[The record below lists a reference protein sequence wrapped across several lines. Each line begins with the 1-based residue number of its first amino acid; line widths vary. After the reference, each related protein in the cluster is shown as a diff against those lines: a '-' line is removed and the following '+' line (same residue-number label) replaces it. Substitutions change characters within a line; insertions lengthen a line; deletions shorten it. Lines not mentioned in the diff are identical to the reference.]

1 MGNLKLRK
9 LIERDTIYKDSHKK
23 FRHKCKYKVHCILK
37 VFNIDGKSTYYDVLK
52 CDECLSFK
60 AIAQKGN
67 VCGYIFSSLSQE
79 QKNLPLITAN
89 FNYRN
94 MFISFS
100 ELKDV
105 TIISQEK

>member
-23 FRHKCKYKVHCILK
+23 FSHKCKHEVHCILK

-52 CDECLSFK
+52 CSDCLSFK

-67 VCGYIFSSLSQE
+67 VCGYIFNSLTEE
-79 QKNLPLITAN
+79 QKKLPLITAN

-94 MFISFS
+94 MFVSFS

-105 TIISQEK
+105 KIINEK

>member
-23 FRHKCKYKVHCILK
+23 FRHKCKHEVHCILK
-37 VFNIDGKSTYYDVLK
+37 VFNIEGKSTYYNVLK
-52 CDECLSFK
+52 CSNCLSFK

-67 VCGYIFSSLSQE
+67 VCGYIFNSLTEE
-79 QKNLPLITAN
+79 QKKLPLITAN

-94 MFISFS
+94 MSVSFS

-105 TIISQEK
+105 KIINEE